1 MKNVRITEKRTG
13 RVVAMYPIQMQG
25 ANYTPSANE
34 YIALAWDNAVDDK
47 LVDAERRDDYSFEV
61 KDAPLKLS

>member
-1 MKNVRITEKRTG
+1 M
-13 RVVAMYPIQMQG
+13 VAMYPIQMQG